1 MSKVQIGIKENL
13 LQFILLVV
21 TNFFVGSMVGLE
33 RTILPIIGEEDF
45 GLASASAA
53 LSFIISFGFSK
64 AIVNY
69 FAGAIADRLGRKKA
83 LLIGWGFGLLVPLLV
98 IFATSWWMIV
108 VANIFLGINQGLAW
122 SMTVNMKID
131 LSKPSQRGF
140 AVGLNEFAGYIGVA
154 VMAAVSGF
162 VATNFSNRPEP
173 FYLGIL
179 IVVVGFIL
187 SLLVKDTEE
196 HIRLQS
202 KSSNNDGPVLSAK
215 EVFKN
220 TTYKNKNLSSLTFA
234 GLSTNL
240 KDGMAW
246 GLFPLFFTSVGL
258 TVSEIGVL
266 VAIYPA
272 SWGFFQLF
280 TGALSDKIGRKW
292 LIVSG
297 MWLQAFSLWMILF
310 VDHYSLWLIAA
321 ILLGLGTAMV
331 YPTLQASISDVAQP
345 EWRASSMGVYRF
357 WRDSGYAFGA
367 LFAGLLTDIL
377 NVSWSIGLVALLPLI
392 AGGIAV
398 IRLKETLPTLQ
409 KQPHK

>member
-1 MSKVQIGIKENL
+1 LSKVQIGIKENL